1 MKQDTCIFNAGV
13 DCSDCTCCAMCGWN
27 PEVERERK
35 DDVHSSKT
43 PFKAANKK
51 GR

>member
-35 DDVHSSKT
+35 DALNGVHSSK
-43 PFKAANKK
+43 N
-51 GR
+51 GV